1 MWSMTALGGSGVD
14 KGMKVLSLRAANA
27 AQTPAVQ
34 PAGKD
39 AQMTFGVATRAWDTE
54 AFVVSA
60 YGDVD
65 CVTAPEL
72 ERELLGAVQLG
83 ADRVLVD
90 LTETTFVDSSAIHT
104 LIRSGERLHAS
115 GLQLEVVCGNP
126 NVTKVLEITG
136 VDQALPIY
144 ATIEQA
150 TSTMAPGEELAASVE
165 PAAKAG
171 AFASLAQHVR
181 QTALRM
187 GASPR
192 FDAHD
197 IVSADHEGGSPA

>member
-1 MWSMTALGGSGVD
+1 VD
-14 KGMKVLSLRAANA
+14 KGMKALSLGAADA

-34 PAGKD
+34 PAGKH
-39 AQMTFGVATRAWDTE
+39 AQTTFGVATRAWDTE

-65 CVTAPEL
+65 AVTAPEL
-72 ERELLGAVQLG
+72 ERELLGAAQLG
-83 ADRVLVD
+83 ADSVLVD
-90 LTETTFVDSSAIHT
+90 LTETTFFDSSAIHT

-144 ATIEQA
+144 TTIEQA
-150 TSTMAPGEELAASVE
+150 TSRVALGEKLAGSGG
-165 PAAKAG
+165 PAGKSAG
-171 AFASLAQHVR
+171 AFASLAQDVR

-187 GASPR
+187 GAGPR
-192 FDAHD
+192 FEAHD
-197 IVSADHEGGSPA
+197 IVSADHEAGSPV